1 MTALIANVV
10 QSTDSFGQWLAK
22 TNQLITVIS
31 NTAVTTNS
39 NTAVGNAAITG
50 TFISGSSLISNTGSL
65 RIGTGT
71 SNAFMNATTF
81 MIRSSATA
89 NTIITD
95 TGVYLSG
102 TVFYTD
108 AVASIG
114 NSSIRS
120 ANVTAD
126 NIILKNSLR
135 LGNTYL
141 STSRA
146 NTNQIYAINSAL
158 VGDSQA
164 NTYLTRDGLQIFRA
178 DTPPVTPGA
187 GFTNANMT
195 YDTLTI
201 KNINANTIN
210 ARTLNISGSATEFP
224 GNTHFL
230 GQNNYFR
237 FGLTSNANI
246 ELINGRIGIG
256 TTDPSAPLHITST
269 GAGTG
274 ILVESTESGA
284 GTAPDIVFRRS
295 SSSPAALDNLAGIYW
310 QGRNSAATNLNY
322 ASLISEIASPTAG
335 TEGTNVLLT
344 QKVAGVDTTTLY
356 ISSLGNV
363 GIGETAP
370 GAPLH
375 IKTPSAGSALIVE
388 STESGTS
395 TGPDIRFRRSSA
407 SPLAG
412 DNLAGILWQGNNSNG
427 SLVDYAILRS
437 EIASPTAGS
446 EGTNVFLVQK
456 VAGANTRT
464 LHINSAGNVGLGTT
478 NPTQKLH
485 VVGGALITGAA
496 TVSGVLTAGS
506 TLAVAGA
513 ATVTGATTLN
523 STLTV
528 SGAST
533 YNGQGDFTALQNVGT
548 LRTSSTSLGGI
559 EVRSASNNDAAFM
572 TFHKPG
578 NYASYFGLD
587 TDNYFAV
594 GGWSAGAALANFK
607 CNIFSAS
614 GAITAGGNITSAG
627 NIIAYSGS
635 DERLKENITNISN
648 PLEKLALL
656 NGVTFDWKDSYI
668 ESQGG
673 LDAMFVRKN
682 DVGII
687 AQDLEKVLPQ
697 LVAERS
703 DGYKAVK
710 YDRIVALLIEAV
722 KELKA
727 EIDSLK
733 NGN

>member
-1 MTALIANVV
+1 
-10 QSTDSFGQWLAK
+10 
-22 TNQLITVIS
+22 
-31 NTAVTTNS
+31 
-39 NTAVGNAAITG
+39 
-50 TFISGSSLISNTGSL
+50 
-65 RIGTGT
+65 
-71 SNAFMNATTF
+71 

-120 ANVTAD
+120 ANVTTD

-195 YDTLTI
+195 YNTLTI

-246 ELINGRIGIG
+246 ELINGRIKIG
-256 TTDPSAPLHITST
+256 TTNTPSNKDTATPKLVVSGSGVAGAMQVVRHTSV
-269 GAGTG
+269 GGGGG
-274 ILVESTESGA
+274 ILELSSTRGTDVNSYTILQSGDGIGALIFA
-284 GTAPDIVFRRS
+284 GADGSEFVQAASIVAQVDGTPGDDDMPGRLIFSTTADGAS
-295 SSSPAALDNLAGIYW
+295 STTERMRIDSS
-310 QGRNSAATNLNY
+310 
-322 ASLISEIASPTAG
+322 
-335 TEGTNVLLT
+335 
-344 QKVAGVDTTTLY
+344 
-356 ISSLGNV
+356 GNV
-363 GIGETAP
+363 GIGGTPANGMLELFKASGEAVLRINSTAASSWVTFNP
-370 GAPLH
+370 
-375 IKTPSAGSALIVE
+375 
-388 STESGTS
+388 
-395 TGPDIRFRRSSA
+395 SSA
-407 SPLAG
+407 AYLH
-412 DNLAGILWQGNNSNG
+412 N
-427 SLVDYAILRS
+427 V
-437 EIASPTAGS
+437 TATPMIFT
-446 EGTNVFLVQK
+446 TN
-456 VAGANTRT
+456 ATERMR
-464 LHINSAGNVGLGTT
+464 IDSSGNVGLGTT
-478 NPTQKLH
+478 APSQKLH
-485 VVGGALITGAA
+485 VAGGALITGAA
-496 TVSGVLTAGS
+496 TVSGALTAGAA
-506 TLAVAGA
+506 LAVAGA
-513 ATVTGATTLN
+513 ATVGGSLAVTGTTTVTGATTLN

-528 SGAST
+528 NGAST
-533 YNGQGDFTALQNVGT
+533 HNGQGDFTALQNVGT
-548 LRTSSTSLGGI
+548 LRTSTHSLGGI

-594 GGWSAGAALANFK
+594 GGWSAGGALANFK

-614 GAITAGGNITSAG
+614 GAITAGGNITAFFS
-627 NIIAYSGS
+627 S
-635 DERLKENITNISN
+635 DERLKENVVNISN

-727 EIDSLK
+727 EVDSLK

>member
-81 MIRSSATA
+81 MIRSSATV

-95 TGVYLSG
+95 TGLYLSG

-120 ANVTAD
+120 ANVTTD

-201 KNINANTIN
+201 KNINANTIT
-210 ARTLNISGSATEFP
+210 AGTLNISGSATEFP

-246 ELINGRIGIG
+246 ELINGSIGIG
-256 TTDPSAPLHITST
+256 NTNPVAPLHITTSS
-269 GAGTG
+269 ADG
-274 ILVESTESGA
+274 IIIESTDSGA
-284 GTAPDIVFRRS
+284 ATSGDIVFRRS
-295 SSSPAALDNLAGIYW
+295 SASPAAGDDLARIYW
-310 QGRNSAATNLNY
+310 QGNNSIGSLTNY
-322 ASLISEIASPTAG
+322 ASIITEIASPTSGA
-335 TEGTNVLLT
+335 ESTNVLIS
-344 QKVAGVDTTTLY
+344 QKVAGADTTTLY
-356 ISSLGNV
+356 
-363 GIGETAP
+363 
-370 GAPLH
+370 
-375 IKTPSAGSALIVE
+375 
-388 STESGTS
+388 
-395 TGPDIRFRRSSA
+395 
-407 SPLAG
+407 
-412 DNLAGILWQGNNSNG
+412 
-427 SLVDYAILRS
+427 
-437 EIASPTAGS
+437 
-446 EGTNVFLVQK
+446 
-456 VAGANTRT
+456 
-464 LHINSAGNVGLGTT
+464 INSAGNVGLGTSAPNYKLT
-478 NPTQKLH
+478 VVGGAIQLSGSTSSTAGMRVQTASGVATLTGINNDNNAYNPLAFYTSATEAMRISTAGNVGIGTAAPSQKLH
-485 VVGGALITGAA
+485 VAGGALITGAA
-496 TVSGVLTAGS
+496 TVSGALAAGS

-513 ATVTGATTLN
+513 ATVDGSLAVTGATTVS

-559 EVRSASNNDAAFM
+559 EVRSASTNDAAFM
-572 TFHKPG
+572 TFHRPG
-578 NYASYFGLD
+578 NYASYFGID

-607 CNIFSAS
+607 CNSFSAS
-614 GAITAGGNITSAG
+614 GAVAVTGALTAGGNITAFFS
-627 NIIAYSGS
+627 S
-635 DERLKENITNISN
+635 DERLKENVVNISN

-727 EIDSLK
+727 EVDSLK

>member
-50 TFISGSSLISNTGSL
+50 TFTSGSSLISNTGSV
-65 RIGTGT
+65 RISTGT
-71 SNAFMNATTF
+71 SNAFMNATSVV
-81 MIRSSATA
+81 IRSSATV
-89 NTIITD
+89 NTVITD
-95 TGVYLSG
+95 SGIYLSG
-102 TVFYTD
+102 SVYYTD

-114 NSSIRS
+114 NSSMRS
-120 ANVTAD
+120 ANVTTD
-126 NIILKNSLR
+126 NIILIDSLR

-146 NTNQIYAINSAL
+146 NTNHIYAINSAL

-178 DTPPVTPGA
+178 DAPPVSPGA

-201 KNINANTIN
+201 KNINANTITT
-210 ARTLNISGSATEFP
+210 ATLNISGSATEFP

-237 FGLTSNANI
+237 YGLTSNANI
-246 ELINGRIGIG
+246 KLINGSIGIG
-256 TTDPSAPLHITST
+256 TIDPSAPLHITSSSA
-269 GAGTG
+269 GAG
-274 ILVESTESGA
+274 IIVESTESGDST
-284 GTAPDIVFRRS
+284 GPDIVFRRS
-295 SSSPAALDNLAGIYW
+295 SSSPAAGDNLAGIFW
-310 QGRNSAATNLNY
+310 QGNNSIGTITNY
-322 ASLISEIASPTAG
+322 AQLISEIASPTSGA
-335 TEGTNVLLT
+335 EGTNVFLT
-344 QKVAGVDTTTLY
+344 QKIAGADTTTLY
-356 ISSLGNV
+356 IKSDGNV
-363 GIGETAP
+363 GIGTSSPTQKVSIAGGLSFNSALSFTGSGYEIGKD
-370 GAPLH
+370 GADFLCF
-375 IKTPSAGSALIVE
+375 SAGS
-388 STESGTS
+388 SGTRFVNAS
-395 TGPDIRFRRSSA
+395 TATEFMRIS
-407 SPLAG
+407 
-412 DNLAGILWQGNNSNG
+412 
-427 SLVDYAILRS
+427 
-437 EIASPTAGS
+437 T
-446 EGTNVFLVQK
+446 
-456 VAGANTRT
+456 
-464 LHINSAGNVGLGTT
+464 AGNVGIGTAS
-478 NPTQKLH
+478 PSQKLH
-485 VVGGALITGAA
+485 VVGNAL
-496 TVSGVLTAGS
+496 VS
-506 TLAVAGA
+506 GA
-513 ATVTGATTLN
+513 ATVTGAATVGGALAVTGATTVGGTLAVTGATTL

-528 SGAST
+528 SGSST

-548 LRTSSTSLGGI
+548 LRTSSSSLGGI
-559 EVRSASNNDAAFM
+559 EVRSDSTNDAAFM
-572 TFHKPG
+572 TFHRPG
-578 NYASYFGLD
+578 NYASYFGID

-607 CNIFSAS
+607 CNIFSAG
-614 GAITAGGNITSAG
+614 GAITAGGNITAFFS
-627 NIIAYSGS
+627 S
-635 DERLKENITNISN
+635 DERLKENVVNISN

-697 LVAERS
+697 LVAERD

-727 EIDSLK
+727 EVDSLK

>member
-50 TFISGSSLISNTGSL
+50 TFVSGGSLISNTGSF
-65 RIGTGT
+65 RIGTST
-71 SNAFMNATTF
+71 SNAFMNATSF
-81 MIRSSATA
+81 VIRSSATV
-89 NTIITD
+89 NTVITD
-95 TGVYLSG
+95 SGVYLSG
-102 TVFYTD
+102 SVYYTD
-108 AVASIG
+108 VVAAIG

-120 ANVTAD
+120 ANVTTD

-164 NTYLTRDGLQIFRA
+164 NTYLTRDGLQIFRV

-195 YDTLTI
+195 YDTLWI
-201 KNINANTIN
+201 KNINANTITTG
-210 ARTLNISGSATEFP
+210 TLNVSAGSMDFP

-246 ELINGRIGIG
+246 ELINGSIGIG
-256 TTDPSAPLHITST
+256 NTNPAAPLHITTSS
-269 GAGTG
+269 ANG
-274 ILVESTESGA
+274 IIIESTDSGSSTS
-284 GTAPDIVFRRS
+284 GDIVFRRS
-295 SSSPAALDNLAGIYW
+295 SASPAAGDDLARIYW
-310 QGRNSAATNLNY
+310 QGNNSTGSLTNY
-322 ASLISEIASPTAG
+322 ASIITEIASPTNGA
-335 TEGTNVLLT
+335 ESTNVLIS
-344 QKVAGVDTTTLY
+344 QKIAGADTTTLY
-356 ISSLGNV
+356 IKSDGNIGIGTSSPSSKLSVGGNPPSPGAIAGVASTGGTSLALSDNVTNSLYVRHPTGAVTLGTDAGGAIAFATNGSTERMRILSDGNV
-363 GIGETAP
+363 GIGT
-370 GAPLH
+370 
-375 IKTPSAGSALIVE
+375 
-388 STESGTS
+388 
-395 TGPDIRFRRSSA
+395 A
-407 SPLAG
+407 SP
-412 DNLAGILWQGNNSNG
+412 S
-427 SLVDYAILRS
+427 
-437 EIASPTAGS
+437 
-446 EGTNVFLVQK
+446 
-456 VAGANTRT
+456 
-464 LHINSAGNVGLGTT
+464 
-478 NPTQKLH
+478 QKLH
-485 VVGGALITGAA
+485 VVGSAIVTGATTVGGALAVTGA
-496 TVSGVLTAGS
+496 TAVGGA
-506 TLAVAGA
+506 LAVTGET
-513 ATVTGATTLN
+513 TVTGATTL

-559 EVRSASNNDAAFM
+559 EVRSASTNDAAFM
-572 TFHKPG
+572 TFHRPG
-578 NYASYFGLD
+578 NYASYFGID

-607 CNIFSAS
+607 CNIFSAG
-614 GAITAGGNITSAG
+614 GAITAGGNIT
-627 NIIAYSGS
+627 AYFSS
-635 DERLKENITNISN
+635 DERLKENVVNISN

-697 LVAERS
+697 LVAERD

-727 EIDSLK
+727 EVDSLK

>member
-50 TFISGSSLISNTGSL
+50 TFVSGGSLISNTGSF

-71 SNAFMNATTF
+71 SNAFMNATSF
-81 MIRSSATA
+81 VIRSSATV
-89 NTIITD
+89 NTVITD
-95 TGVYLSG
+95 SGIYLSG
-102 TVFYTD
+102 SVYYTD
-108 AVASIG
+108 AVAAIG

-120 ANVTAD
+120 ANVTTD

-164 NTYLTRDGLQIFRA
+164 NTYLTRDGLQIFRV

-195 YDTLTI
+195 YNTLWI

-210 ARTLNISGSATEFP
+210 AGTLNLTAGNVTFP

-237 FGLTSNANI
+237 YGLTSNANI
-246 ELINGRIGIG
+246 KLINGSIGIG
-256 TTDPSAPLHITST
+256 NTNPAAPLHITSSSA
-269 GAGTG
+269 GAG
-274 ILVESTESGA
+274 I
-284 GTAPDIVFRRS
+284 
-295 SSSPAALDNLAGIYW
+295 
-310 QGRNSAATNLNY
+310 
-322 ASLISEIASPTAG
+322 
-335 TEGTNVLLT
+335 
-344 QKVAGVDTTTLY
+344 
-356 ISSLGNV
+356 
-363 GIGETAP
+363 
-370 GAPLH
+370 
-375 IKTPSAGSALIVE
+375 IVE
-388 STESGTS
+388 STESGDS
-395 TGPDIRFRRSSA
+395 TGPDIIFRRRSA
-407 SPLAG
+407 SPAAG
-412 DNLAGILWQGNNSNG
+412 DNLAGIFWQGNNSIG
-427 SLVDYAILRS
+427 TITDYASLTS
-437 EIASPTAGS
+437 EIASPTNGA
-446 EGTNVFLVQK
+446 EGTNVFLTQK
-456 VAGANTRT
+456 VAGANTTT
-464 LHINSAGNVGLGTT
+464 LYIKSDGNIGIGTSSPNYKLTVVGGAIQLSGSTSSTAGIRVQTASGVATLTGINNDNNAYNPLAFYTGATETMRISTAGNVGIGTT
-478 NPTQKLH
+478 APSQKLH
-485 VVGGALITGAA
+485 VVGNAL
-496 TVSGVLTAGS
+496 VS
-506 TLAVAGA
+506 GA
-513 ATVTGATTLN
+513 ATVTGSTTVGGALAVTGATTIGDALAVTGATTVTGLTTLN
-523 STLTV
+523 NNLIVNGESTHNNQSMFV
-528 SGAST
+528 ARQS
-533 YNGQGDFTALQNVGT
+533 VGT
-548 LRTSSTSLGGI
+548 LRTSSTDLGGI
-559 EVRSASNNDAAFM
+559 EVRSNATTDAAFM
-572 TFHKPG
+572 SFHRPG
-578 NYASYFGLD
+578 NYASYFGID

-607 CNIFSAS
+607 CNIFSAG
-614 GAITAGGNITSAG
+614 GAITAGGNIT
-627 NIIAYSGS
+627 AYFSS
-635 DERLKENITNISN
+635 DERLKENVANISN

-697 LVAERS
+697 LVAERD

-727 EIDSLK
+727 EVDSLK